1 MIDFLFKKKIFSIIL
16 FVFLIISGVFSY
28 FQIPRNEDPGY
39 KIRTCAIT
47 ATLTGIS
54 PIDADNFIAKK
65 IEEELQTIPEIE
77 NIRSKSREGFVVVYA
92 DVWDYYADLQPIWD
106 KIRRRME
113 KVQPNLPQGT
123 SIFVND
129 EFGDVF
135 GFLVGV
141 KSKESS
147 YSELI
152 KIADNFKQEFLRL
165 NEGAK
170 VEIYGEQN
178 KTIYLNYKKSGV
190 EKYKLNSQNIKNYLE
205 KTNIITS
212 GGELLFNENEI
223 KIYFR
228 ENFRNIDD
236 VKNTYIETVS
246 GEIIKL
252 DDIFEIQEKTE
263 EPAKNI
269 VLIGDENGLVIGISM
284 KDKGNIF
291 KLSKEINNTIKKL
304 KNEYPIGVDI
314 ELIMAQSEYVEYL
327 TSKFT
332 SSLLQSVVI
341 VIAILLFILGLKTGF
356 LVGGLIPI
364 TIASAIFFMNKFGIG
379 LEKISLSALII
390 SLGILVDNS
399 IVISEG
405 YLKETEKRINLNL
418 KEKEEIIKSVCKKF
432 ISPLLIS
439 TTITSLAFAPTFFA
453 KSSVGEYTSS
463 LFKVV
468 AITLY
473 ISLFI
478 SIGLIPILIIY
489 FLKQERE
496 EKKLIKPEKYFIKIL
511 KYSAKKPKKTL
522 LFGFYIL
529 AISFLLFNFVPK
541 IFFPDSDRP
550 TYEIKIVAENSN
562 NIYETEKITK
572 KILSFIRENIKTKNT
587 TSFIGVG
594 APRYVLSATPESE
607 KANYG
612 LIIVNI
618 EDYRNVDEDI
628 KKIQNWA
635 DENFANAEIIAR
647 KVPLGPPY
655 NAPVEVRILGDDI
668 QKLMKFRDIG
678 KEELRKIKNVILV
691 NDDWGEKISNIKI
704 KVEKANILRRG
715 LNVQTLS
722 NSINAS
728 TKGFN
733 VSNFIDNNN
742 DNVSINIR
750 LNEGIRQNS
759 ENLKT
764 IQIYSEK
771 LKNTIPLSEIASLEV
786 NYDYPEI
793 IRRNGQYSITIE
805 GYINK
810 NKTTSKK
817 VVEKL
822 MKKLKKLELPAGYRF
837 EVGGIVENSN
847 KGMKAVMAEM
857 PLVIGLCGIIL
868 ITYFNSIKNTLIIV
882 LTGILALSG
891 ANLGLFI
898 THSYFGFMTFLGY
911 ISLLGMA
918 CNNSVVLIDYFE
930 ENLKDKIKTKN
941 KIILLTLKRIRP
953 ISLTALT
960 TIAGMLPLWLSN
972 DPMFSSMAIAIIFGL
987 ITSIL
992 STIILAPTLYL
1003 VFNKIK

>member
-1 MIDFLFKKKIFSIIL
+1 MIDFLFEKKIFSIIL
-16 FVFLIISGVFSY
+16 FVFLIFSGIFAY

-47 ATLTGIS
+47 ATLSGIS

-77 NIRSKSREGFVVVYA
+77 NIRSKSREGLVVVYA
-92 DVWDYYADLQPIWD
+92 DVWDYYSDLQPIWD

-113 KVQPNLPQGT
+113 KVLPNLPKGT
-123 SIFVND
+123 TLVVND

-135 GFLVGV
+135 GFLIGI
-141 KSKESS
+141 KGEEYS

-152 KIADNFKQEFLRL
+152 KIADKFKQEFLRL

-170 VEIYGEQN
+170 VEIYGEQK
-178 KTIYLNYKKSGV
+178 KTIYLTYKKSGV
-190 EKYKLNSQNIKNYLE
+190 EKYKLISENIRNYLE

-223 KIYFR
+223 KIYFN
-228 ENFRNIDD
+228 ENFRNIND
-236 VKNTYIETVS
+236 VKNTYIEINS
-246 GEIIKL
+246 GEILKL
-252 DDIFEIQEKTE
+252 EDIFEIEEKTE

-269 VLIGDENGLVIGISM
+269 VLIGEENGLVIGISM
-284 KDKGNIF
+284 KENGNIF
-291 KLSKEINNTIKKL
+291 KLSKEINSTIKKL
-304 KNEYPIGVDI
+304 KKEYPLGLDI
-314 ELIMAQSEYVEYL
+314 ELIMAQSDYVQYL

-332 SSLLQSVVI
+332 SSLFQSVVI
-341 VIAILLFILGLKTGF
+341 VVAILLFILGFKTGF

-364 TIASAIFFMNKFGIG
+364 TIASAIFFMSKFGIG

-405 YLKETEKRINLNL
+405 YLKEIEKRKNLNL

-439 TTITSLAFAPTFFA
+439 TTITSLAFAPTFLA

-478 SIGLIPILIIY
+478 SIGLMPILIMY
-489 FLKQERE
+489 FLK
-496 EKKLIKPEKYFIKIL
+496 EKNTEKTLIKPEKYFIKTL
-511 KYSAKKPKKTL
+511 KFSTKNPKKSS
-522 LFGFYIL
+522 LFGGSIL
-529 AISFLLFNFVPK
+529 IISFILFNFVPK

-572 KILSFIRENIKTKNT
+572 KILNFIKENIKTKNL

-607 KANYG
+607 KANYA
-612 LIIVNI
+612 LIIVNVD
-618 EDYRNVDEDI
+618 DYKNVDGDI
-628 KKIQNWA
+628 KKIQIWA

-655 NAPVEVRILGDDI
+655 NAPVEVRILGDNI
-668 QKLMKFRDIG
+668 EKLMKFRDIG
-678 KEELRKIKNVILV
+678 KEELRKIPNVILV

-704 KVEKANILRRG
+704 NIEKANILRKG
-715 LNVQTLS
+715 LNIKTLS

-728 TKGFN
+728 TNGFN
-733 VSNFIDNNN
+733 VSSFIDDNN
-742 DNVSINIR
+742 DNVSINLR
-750 LNEGIRQNS
+750 LNDGVKQNDES
-759 ENLKT
+759 LKT
-764 IQIYSEK
+764 IEIYSEK
-771 LKNTIPLSEIASLEV
+771 FKTTAPLSEVANIKIDY
-786 NYDYPEI
+786 NYPEI

-822 MKKLKKLELPAGYRF
+822 MKKLKKLGLPAGYRF
-837 EVGGIVENSN
+837 EIGGIVENSN
-847 KGMKAVMAEM
+847 KGMKAVGAEM
-857 PLVIGLCGIIL
+857 PLVIGIAGIIL
-868 ITYFNSIKNTLIIV
+868 MTYFNSIKNTAIIV
-882 LTGILALSG
+882 ITGILALSG

-898 THSYFGFMTFLGY
+898 TGSYFGFMTYLGY
-911 ISLLGMA
+911 ISLIGMA

-930 ENLKDKIKTKN
+930 ENLKNKIKTKN
-941 KIILLTLKRIRP
+941 KIILLTLNRIRP

-987 ITSIL
+987 VTSIL